1 MQRTPEKREK
11 EPKPMRQLPDKELQ
25 KLVRR
30 LEREIA
36 AQEERVAQLD
46 HALEAASSDY
56 QELVRLTA
64 EKEAEENKLDE
75 LMTQWETAASQI
87 EE

>member
-1 MQRTPEKREK
+1 
-11 EPKPMRQLPDKELQ
+11 MRQLPDKELQ